1 MKSNTIGQFTDIS
14 GTQFKPLPIYESD
27 VATVDILPPVTGRF
41 ILKYAV
47 SVTVKHYESTSWS
60 NIEGTFSV
68 IDQYANNGH
77 IMQIAYLDDD
87 SNAYDYPM
95 AFRSRELSGG
105 TWTEWTA
112 CLLRN
117 NSYNKYL
124 VGLGNLDNVK
134 QYSISNP
141 PPGTWKLLWAGQTQ
155 LNCTPTTAVSF
166 SFALNNAYTHYLVN
180 VVDRVS
186 SAYPYVGQL
195 LFANPRLYNAN
206 GTCNSA
212 TTMFGFANSSYTSDN
227 QIIAAMSKSNIKFKT
242 KSAQTI
248 YVRIVYG
255 LLA

>member
-14 GTQFKPLPIYESD
+14 GTQFKPLPIYELD
-27 VATVDILPPVTGRF
+27 VATVDILPAVTGRF

-47 SVTVKHYESTSWS
+47 SVTVKHYIGTSWS
-60 NIEGTFSV
+60 NIGGTFSV

-77 IMQIAYLDDD
+77 IMQIAYLNGD
-87 SNAYDYPM
+87 SNAFDYPM

-105 TWTEWTA
+105 TWTEWTV
-112 CLLRN
+112 CLLRY

-134 QYSISNP
+134 QYSSLNP
-141 PPGTWKLLWAGQTQ
+141 PPGTWKQLWAGQTQ
-155 LNCTPTTAVSF
+155 LSCTPTAAVSF
-166 SFALNNAYTHYLVN
+166 SFTPSNAYTHYLVD

-186 SAYPYVGQL
+186 SAYPYVGQI
-195 LFANPRLYNAN
+195 LFANPQLYGAN

-227 QIIAAMSKSNIKFKT
+227 QIIASMSKSDIRFKT
-242 KSAQTI
+242 ESTETI
-248 YVRIVYG
+248 YVRAVYG